1 MEKSAKIMIVLLSLF
16 LSLQNTYCQTNWYP
30 SSGNVGIGTGVS
42 PSKLLQVAGGDIDLN
57 TSSKSYMIAGNP
69 VLWQKGIVD
78 NIFVGVGTGTN
89 TTGDRNTFLG
99 YTAGNT
105 NVAGRANT
113 FVGYRAGF
121 SNTVGT
127 ITYEEASYNTF
138 VGYKAG
144 EFNTVGFE
152 NSFFGKKAG
161 NANTEGN
168 LNCFAGSHSGVSNTT
183 GYSNTFIGAAAGLN
197 TIDGFWN
204 TALGNDAGHNNQDG
218 YGNVFV
224 GYNTGNILIGGT
236 NTSGT
241 NNTFVGSGAAPWTN
255 GLTNASAIGYNA
267 RVSISDALILGYY
280 NVNVGIG
287 NDAPQNRLHINS
299 ANTSQAFA
307 QITINL

>member
-152 NSFFGKKAG
+152 NSP
-161 NANTEGN
+161 
-168 LNCFAGSHSGVSNTT
+168 FAPMSP
-183 GYSNTFIGAAAGLN
+183 L
-197 TIDGFWN
+197 
-204 TALGNDAGHNNQDG
+204 
-218 YGNVFV
+218 
-224 GYNTGNILIGGT
+224 
-236 NTSGT
+236 
-241 NNTFVGSGAAPWTN
+241 P
-255 GLTNASAIGYNA
+255 
-267 RVSISDALILGYY
+267 R
-280 NVNVGIG
+280 
-287 NDAPQNRLHINS
+287 
-299 ANTSQAFA
+299 
-307 QITINL
+307 